1 MFQLTPTPEIVVVD
15 DTVAMGRLAARRVRR
30 SATIAFLSRAGWRV
44 AVAGGTTPRAL
55 YRDLAGTDAASAE
68 RIDWDRTQLFFGDER
83 AVPPDHADSNYRMLR
98 ESLLARIPIPA
109 SNVHRMEAEASD
121 LDAAAARYAEEL
133 GQAPLDL
140 AILGMGADGHTASLF
155 AGSPALAEQQRRCV
169 AVAAPQTAR
178 PAVRR
183 ITLTHPVFA
192 AAREVIFLIAGED
205 KALTLKRVIEGPD
218 CPDALPS
225 QTIARRPTPV
235 IIFCD
240 RGAAAELST
249 ISRPSP

>member
-1 MFQLTPTPEIVVVD
+1 MPQLTPTPQIVVVD

-44 AVAGGTTPRAL
+44 AVAGGATPRAL
-55 YRDLAGTDAASAE
+55 YRDLAGSDATE

-83 AVPPDHADSNYRMLR
+83 AVPPDHADSNYRMVR
-98 ESLLARIPIPA
+98 ESLLERIAIPA
-109 SNVHRMEAEASD
+109 GNVHRMEAEAPD

-133 GQAPLDL
+133 GEAPLDL
-140 AILGMGADGHTASLF
+140 AILGLGADGHTASLF
-155 AGSPALAEQQRRCV
+155 PGSPALAEQQRRCV
-169 AVAAPQTAR
+169 AVVAPPTAR
-178 PAVRR
+178 PAVSR

-192 AAREVIFLIAGED
+192 AAREVIFLIAGAD
-205 KALTLKRVIEGPD
+205 KALTLKRIIEGPD

-225 QTIARRPTPV
+225 QAIARRPTPV

-249 ISRPSP
+249 ISRPST

>member
-1 MFQLTPTPEIVVVD
+1 MSAAPVIRRFADLDALSHAAADELGAIARAAVR
-15 DTVAMGRLAARRVRR
+15 ARGRCD
-30 SATIAFLSRAGWRV
+30 IALS
-44 AVAGGTTPRAL
+44 GGSTPRHLFGLLAQAGRDAL
-55 YRDLAGTDAASAE
+55 P
-68 RIDWDRTQLFFGDER
+68 WDHIELWWGDER